1 MFGFIVVNLSC
12 GCLYMALKRKLSLLL
27 SLISFLSIGHHR
39 KSHFCIIVCSRAQ
52 ASYKDIERGS
62 EVMNTQISF
71 TKVKTVEHSFGV
83 NRRICFIERWP
94 IASVL
99 PAVGG
104 YG

>member
-1 MFGFIVVNLSC
+1 MFGFIVVNLLC
-12 GCLYMALKRKLSLLL
+12 GCLYEALKRKHSLTLALSHL
-27 SLISFLSIGHHR
+27 FSIGHHR
-39 KSHFCIIVCSRAQ
+39 KSHFCITVCSQAQ

-62 EVMNTQISF
+62 EVMNIQIIF
-71 TKVKTVEHSFGV
+71 TKVKTV
-83 NRRICFIERWP
+83 NRRNCFIEKWP

>member
-1 MFGFIVVNLSC
+1 MLGFIVVNMLC
-12 GCLYMALKRKLSLLL
+12 GCLYVALKRKHSLSLT
-27 SLISFLSIGHHR
+27 LISFLSIGHHR
-39 KSHFCIIVCSRAQ
+39 KSHFYITVCSRGTGELQ
-52 ASYKDIERGS
+52 RQRGS

-71 TKVKTVEHSFGV
+71 TKVKIVEHSFGV
-83 NRRICFIERWP
+83 NRRTFFIERWP